1 MRRALIVG
9 LVLVL
14 VLLLVALAAACGS
27 STGGG
32 ASSSAGST
40 RSFTAFTSCLKQH
53 GVKPLAGFGGGQ
65 PPSGS
70 PPNGGSRPQPSA
82 ARQKALAACRQYAPQ
97 GGQGGF
103 GSPSG

>member
-14 VLLLVALAAACGS
+14 VALAAACGS
-27 STGGG
+27 STGSG

-53 GVKPLAGFGGGQ
+53 GVKPLAGFGSGQ
-65 PPSGS
+65 PRSGS
-70 PPNGGSRPQPSA
+70 PPDGGSRPQPSA
-82 ARQKALAACRQYAPQ
+82 KRQKALAACRQYAPQ

>member
-1 MRRALIVG
+1 MRRGLVVG
-9 LVLVL
+9 LVLVF
-14 VLLLVALAAACGS
+14 ATLAAACGS
-27 STGGG
+27 STGTG
-32 ASSSAGST
+32 ASSNAGST

-53 GVKPLAGFGGGQ
+53 RVKPLAGFGSGQ

-82 ARQKALAACRQYAPQ
+82 QRQKALAACRQYAPQ

>member
-9 LVLVL
+9 LILVL
-14 VLLLVALAAACGS
+14 ATLAAACGS
-27 STGGG
+27 STGNG
-32 ASSSAGST
+32 ASSNAGST

-53 GVKPLAGFGGGQ
+53 GIKPLAGFGSGQ

-82 ARQKALAACRQYAPQ
+82 KRQNALAACRQYAPQ
-97 GGQGGF
+97 GGRGGF

>member
-14 VLLLVALAAACGS
+14 VALAAACGS
-27 STGGG
+27 STGG
-32 ASSSAGST
+32 ASSNAGST

-53 GVKPLAGFGGGQ
+53 GVKPQAGFGSGQ

-82 ARQKALAACRQYAPQ
+82 KRQRALAACRQYAPQ